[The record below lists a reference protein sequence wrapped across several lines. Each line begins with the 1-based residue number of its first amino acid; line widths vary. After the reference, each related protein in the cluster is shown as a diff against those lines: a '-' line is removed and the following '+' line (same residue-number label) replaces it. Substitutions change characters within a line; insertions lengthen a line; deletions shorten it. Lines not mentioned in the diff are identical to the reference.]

1 MQIIPAIDIIDGKCV
16 RLTKGDYNSQT
27 IYHEDPL
34 EAAKLFEGA
43 GISRLHL
50 VDLDGAKAG
59 AVKNLAVL
67 ERIASNTKLLI
78 DFGGGIKKQQDVGDV
93 FNAGAAMVTIGSL
106 AAQQPAILEEWLM
119 EFGPDH
125 FIVGA
130 DVMNEQV
137 KISGWLEETG
147 LDIFQLVRN
156 MLAIGVH
163 QVFCTDISKDGMME
177 GPSVDLYKRIIE
189 EFPDLKFVASGGVTS
204 LDDLELLKA
213 IGCHGVIIGKAIYEG
228 RISLEALEKFN
239 AC

>member
-16 RLTKGDYNSQT
+16 RLTKGDYSKQT

-50 VDLDGAKAG
+50 VDLDGAKSG
-59 AVKNLAVL
+59 TIKNLAVL
-67 ERIASNTKLLI
+67 ERIASNTKLVI
-78 DFGGGIKKQQDVGDV
+78 DFGGGIKRQQDVGDV

-106 AAQQPAILEEWLM
+106 AVKQPAILEEWLM

-163 QVFCTDISKDGMME
+163 QVFCTDIAKDGMME
-177 GPSVDLYKRIIE
+177 GPAVDLYKKIID
-189 EFPDLKFVASGGVTS
+189 EFPDLKFIASGGVTS
-204 LDDLELLKA
+204 LDDLDELKT
-213 IGCHGVIIGKAIYEG
+213 IGCHGVIVGKAIYEG
-228 RISLEALEKFN
+228 KISLEAIEKFN